1 MRVMPTPPAIKVIW
15 ASLEDPGSDELLY
28 QAYRIILG
36 DEIGSIRDD
45 GIDEKTAIS
54 EDKNKSPP
62 ALTT

>member
-1 MRVMPTPPAIKVIW
+1 MSTSPLIRIIW
-15 ASLEDPGSDELLY
+15 DPFEDPGSDELLY

-36 DEIGSIRDD
+36 DEIGPIRDE

-62 ALTT
+62 P